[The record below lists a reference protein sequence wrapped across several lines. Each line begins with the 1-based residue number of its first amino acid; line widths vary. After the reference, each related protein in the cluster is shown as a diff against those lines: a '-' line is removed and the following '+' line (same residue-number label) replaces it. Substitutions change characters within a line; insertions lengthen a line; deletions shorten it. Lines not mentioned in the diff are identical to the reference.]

1 MSRPLR
7 RETGHRLIVP
17 QDPDRYGR
25 SASARATDRSGTRRP
40 ASASAPTTRL
50 TRERAMK
57 AEVTDLLNIIDD
69 SMIGG
74 GDNLVVLRT
83 GDGVA
88 AGRGR
93 RDVARAHE
101 EEDDDDEDDS
111 DYVEEEDEE
120 DDSAD
125 DDDDYEEEEEEDVAE
140 AVETAWTAQP
150 PAAPPSTRSAARP
163 AATPTGLP
171 LPSPTPSPVAVTC
184 LSHPS
189 VAGDTRIHVVSQVTL
204 PYLHIQWSIDVL
216 TSPRASP
223 CPPCSPG
230 VVHGSPTSAWA
241 AWCSWATGQRP
252 TCAASWASAACC

>member
-25 SASARATDRSGTRRP
+25 SASARATDRSGARRP

-50 TRERAMK
+50 TRERAMQ

-74 GDNLVVLRT
+74 GDNLVVVRT

-101 EEDDDDEDDS
+101 EEDDDDDEEDDS

-125 DDDDYEEEEEEDVAE
+125 DDDDYEEEEEEGAE
-140 AVETAWTAQP
+140 AEDAAWTAQP
-150 PAAPPSTRSAARP
+150 AAAPPSTRSAARP

-204 PYLHIQWSIDVL
+204 PYLHIQ
-216 TSPRASP
+216 
-223 CPPCSPG
+223 
-230 VVHGSPTSAWA
+230 
-241 AWCSWATGQRP
+241 
-252 TCAASWASAACC
+252 

>member
-7 RETGHRLIVP
+7 RDTGHRLIVP

-101 EEDDDDEDDS
+101 EEDEDDEDDS

-125 DDDDYEEEEEEDVAE
+125 DDDDYEEEEEEEEEEEGAE
-140 AVETAWTAQP
+140 AEDAAWTAQP
-150 PAAPPSTRSAARP
+150 AAAPPSTRSAARP

-189 VAGDTRIHVVSQVTL
+189 VAGDTRIHVVAQVPL
-204 PYLHIQWSIDVL
+204 SRLHIQ
-216 TSPRASP
+216 
-223 CPPCSPG
+223 
-230 VVHGSPTSAWA
+230 
-241 AWCSWATGQRP
+241 
-252 TCAASWASAACC
+252 